1 MISGSKMKANLVT
14 IFVGVFIA
22 LVSWVPFW
30 IVEVRDPHAMRIHAV
45 NYADLT
51 RSIAALDQA
60 A

>member
-1 MISGSKMKANLVT
+1 MMSNSEQDALYSLGYRLVE
-14 IFVGVFIA
+14 G
-22 LVSWVPFW
+22 
-30 IVEVRDPHAMRIHAV
+30 IHAV